1 MHNSIPRYLLALLLS
16 LTALSACERDECPC
30 RQGKQVEIKK
40 PIPAPTAPDHTAQT
54 DVQPKVDEFGEYIT
68 DGKHPKQRVDLTD
81 HGAGFTYGLFGKM
94 ANISRQRFDSLFTQ
108 TVWKYSN
115 MRVVESD
122 ATLAKEPLKM
132 IGLIINP
139 ETFTCRNGKVY
150 LRNFDDATGKYTIT
164 ERAFYYDEK
173 INRLT
178 FIGTDVSWEI
188 IRLTPHAIE
197 FLQHGDNLWSPFD
210 WYYFRRSPEKELKAD

>member
-1 MHNSIPRYLLALLLS
+1 M
-16 LTALSACERDECPC
+16 
-30 RQGKQVEIKK
+30 
-40 PIPAPTAPDHTAQT
+40 PDTRA
-54 DVQPKVDEFGEYIT
+54 
-68 DGKHPKQRVDLTD
+68 RAR
-81 HGAGFTYGLFGKM
+81 AGFTYGLFGKM

-122 ATLAKEPLKM
+122 ATLAKAPLKM

>member
-1 MHNSIPRYLLALLLS
+1 
-16 LTALSACERDECPC
+16 
-30 RQGKQVEIKK
+30 
-40 PIPAPTAPDHTAQT
+40 
-54 DVQPKVDEFGEYIT
+54 
-68 DGKHPKQRVDLTD
+68 
-81 HGAGFTYGLFGKM
+81 M

-164 ERAFYYDEK
+164 ERAFYYNEK

-188 IRLTPHAIE
+188 IRLTPHAPRHRIPTTRRRPLEPLRLVLLPPQPRKGIE
-197 FLQHGDNLWSPFD
+197 GRLISRPLFASPNAPSAWSKHEC
-210 WYYFRRSPEKELKAD
+210 FRTKLRT

>member
-1 MHNSIPRYLLALLLS
+1 MYKFLFLFLALA

-30 RQGKQVEIKK
+30 QQGKQVEIKK
-40 PIPAPTAPDHTAQT
+40 PIPAPTPPDKTAQT

-68 DGKHPKQRVDLTD
+68 DGKHPKHRVDLTD

-150 LRNFDDATGKYTIT
+150 LRKFDDATGKYTIT
-164 ERAFYYDEK
+164 ERAFY
-173 INRLT
+173 T
-178 FIGTDVSWEI
+178 VTPFGAPSTGTTSAAVPK
-188 IRLTPHAIE
+188 R
-197 FLQHGDNLWSPFD
+197 N
-210 WYYFRRSPEKELKAD
+210 

>member
-1 MHNSIPRYLLALLLS
+1 MGFLISTCL
-16 LTALSACERDECPC
+16 PC
-30 RQGKQVEIKK
+30 WQG
-40 PIPAPTAPDHTAQT
+40 HS
-54 DVQPKVDEFGEYIT
+54 
-68 DGKHPKQRVDLTD
+68 
-81 HGAGFTYGLFGKM
+81 
-94 ANISRQRFDSLFTQ
+94 SRSQ
-108 TVWKYSN
+108 
-115 MRVVESD
+115 
-122 ATLAKEPLKM
+122 A
-132 IGLIINP
+132 
-139 ETFTCRNGKVY
+139 
-150 LRNFDDATGKYTIT
+150 

>member
-1 MHNSIPRYLLALLLS
+1 MYKFLFLFLALA

-30 RQGKQVEIKK
+30 RQGKQVEIQK

-94 ANISRQRFDSLFTQ
+94 ANISRERFDSLFTQ

-132 IGLIINP
+132 LGLIINP

-150 LRNFDDATGKYTIT
+150 LRNFDGTTGKYTIT
-164 ERAFYYDEK
+164 ERAFYYDET

-197 FLQHGDNLWSPFD
+197 FLQHGENLWSPFD